1 MKNGE
6 HWFQRLIWGLILA
19 VGFYIIYRGSGIL
32 AESGGLE
39 RFFGMLGSDGA
50 AEAMQEMA
58 ADTYLPGYQAALE
71 QASENGVL
79 KQWLDWIVPVLW
91 EYYKEAEAADQEEE
105 SGTDQ
110 AETESNQVG
119 NPSEQPQESQI
130 QNGMD
135 SVDEV
140 QVQEETT
147 ENQSTEETTENQST
161 EEAAE
166 NQSTEET
173 TEAVTDIILD
183 AETDAEPDTSPD
195 AEQVSPVS
203 AIPAEKM
210 AQLEDF
216 NYLLNNYFI
225 VDADTVPEEEQMN
238 VDALLSHDLSLEKN
252 PEVPQILIYHTHSQ
266 ETFLDSVEGNT
277 DDTIIGMGAYLA
289 SLLEHTYGYQVIH
302 DTGVYDLVDGVLDR
316 SAAYDYAREAIEPIL
331 EENPTIEVVIDL
343 HRDGVEGKH
352 FVTDING
359 KQTSQIMFFNGL
371 SRSSSGQDIDYLYNP
386 YTEENLA
393 FSFQLQLAAEKNYPG
408 FTRNIY
414 LKGQRFNLHF
424 RPRSLLIE
432 AGTQLNTVEEERN
445 AMEPLADILNQVL
458 SGS

>member
-110 AETESNQVG
+110 AEAAEIQPTEEVAEAQLTEEVT
-119 NPSEQPQESQI
+119 EIQPTE
-130 QNGMD
+130 
-135 SVDEV
+135 EV
-140 QVQEETT
+140 TETQATEE
-147 ENQSTEETTENQST
+147 STE
-161 EEAAE
+161 AL
-166 NQSTEET
+166 
-173 TEAVTDIILD
+173 TDIILD
-183 AETDAEPDTSPD
+183 AETDTEPDTDPD
-195 AEQVSPVS
+195 AEQVSSAS
-203 AIPAEKM
+203 AIPIEKM

-266 ETFLDSVEGNT
+266 ETFLDSEEGNT

-289 SLLEHTYGYQVIH
+289 SLLENTYGYQVIH